1 MGWGD
6 KSEEKSSTFVWGKKM
21 EKEGLKNLTRK
32 EQEQL
37 NRRKKNENI
46 EELEKLK
53 KRRLERE
60 AQRAERKFDRISL
73 NGKLKS
79 FFSLPPPG
87 EDEACQQ
94 QRAKEAAQF
103 DEWQKQEETFHLEQA
118 RLRSKIRIND
128 GNYFFRVVIQKMQ
141 LSHYRKSKAN
151 RPSRSIHKRPKLGR
165 VDRVANA

>member
-1 MGWGD
+1 M
-6 KSEEKSSTFVWGKKM
+6 WGKKM

-60 AQRAERKFDRISL
+60 AQRAER
-73 NGKLKS
+73 
-79 FFSLPPPG
+79 

-128 GNYFFRVVIQKMQ
+128 GKY
-141 LSHYRKSKAN
+141 
-151 RPSRSIHKRPKLGR
+151 KL
-165 VDRVANA
+165 VS

>member
-6 KSEEKSSTFVWGKKM
+6 KHEEKSSTFVWGKKM

-60 AQRAERKFDRISL
+60 AQRAEREFDRNSH
-73 NGKLKS
+73 KS
-79 FFSLPPPG
+79 
-87 EDEACQQ
+87 
-94 QRAKEAAQF
+94 
-103 DEWQKQEETFHLEQA
+103 
-118 RLRSKIRIND
+118 
-128 GNYFFRVVIQKMQ
+128 
-141 LSHYRKSKAN
+141 
-151 RPSRSIHKRPKLGR
+151 
-165 VDRVANA
+165 